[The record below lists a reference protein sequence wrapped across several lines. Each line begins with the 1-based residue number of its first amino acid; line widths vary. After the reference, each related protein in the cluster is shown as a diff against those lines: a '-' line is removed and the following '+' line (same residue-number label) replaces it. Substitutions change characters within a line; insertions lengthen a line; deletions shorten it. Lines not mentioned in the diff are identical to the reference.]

1 MPAEQLQARGV
12 KQSCSSAASR
22 HGKSAARARR
32 AKAHLGARGT
42 FEGFPTDLAEV
53 GPPLLVPAG
62 DVPQEGPLLREPL
75 VAELTAKGALPCV
88 GPVVLVQAR
97 CREQGKRELEVSS
110 PLGVPVRAQ
119 AQATLW

>member
-1 MPAEQLQARGV
+1 M
-12 KQSCSSAASR
+12 
-22 HGKSAARARR
+22 
-32 AKAHLGARGT
+32 
-42 FEGFPTDLAEV
+42 